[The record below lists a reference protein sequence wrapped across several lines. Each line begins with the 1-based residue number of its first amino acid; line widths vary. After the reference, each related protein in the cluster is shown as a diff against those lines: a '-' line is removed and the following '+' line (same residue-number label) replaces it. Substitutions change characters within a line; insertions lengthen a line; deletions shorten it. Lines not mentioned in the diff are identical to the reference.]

1 MLRSMILMIHIAS
14 GIAGLLLGPAA
25 VRAAVND
32 HRDTASARAYRVAVM
47 ILTASAAGL
56 VALRPGALWPFLLL
70 AVGTAAA
77 VLTAG
82 HARRV
87 DHHIR
92 LVGGSYISLVTA
104 LLVVSWG
111 SVLAW
116 ILPTLIGTVLVERAA
131 GASGRRPPA
140 RTPSRSPTPSS
151 RP

>member
-1 MLRSMILMIHIAS
+1 MRSVVLTVHIAA
-14 GIAGLLLGPAA
+14 GIAGLLVGPAA
-25 VRAAVND
+25 MRAAMKD
-32 HRDTASARAYRVAVM
+32 QRRTASTAGYLAAVTV
-47 ILTASAAGL
+47 LTTSAAAL

-70 AVGTAAA
+70 AVGTQAA
-77 VLTAG
+77 VLAAR
-82 HARRV
+82 HARRI
-87 DHHIR
+87 DHHVR

-111 SVLAW
+111 SISAW

-131 GASGRRPPA
+131 GASRRRRPS

>member
-1 MLRSMILMIHIAS
+1 MRSILLVPHVVA
-14 GIAGLLLGPAA
+14 GIAGLLVGPAA

-32 HRDTASARAYRVAVM
+32 RRDTASTAAYLAAVTV
-47 ILTASAAGL
+47 LTATAAGL

-70 AVGTAAA
+70 AVGTEAA
-77 VLTAG
+77 VLAAP
-82 HARRV
+82 HARRI
-87 DHHIR
+87 DHHVR

-111 SVLAW
+111 SMAAW
-116 ILPTLIGTVLVERAA
+116 ILPALIGTVLVERAA
-131 GASGRRPPA
+131 GATRRRPPA